1 MLDLQAT
8 IEFSVEIERF
18 HNMDLFQRGFY
29 NLHMFIKV
37 PPKTPLKYEV
47 TLPRQPAFELVAPPC
62 VTQDNL
68 AISKTFQILYKK
80 EEVQLDDCILFKVY
94 LLVDST
100 KIEECISNANIQL
113 GIELHY
119 GTSEHPPVTPSALE
133 QVSSRT
139 LQLHLGLATGLH
151 SHIPVLF
158 DYFHLAAVT
167 LTIHG
172 TIISLHQATFSFPRQ
187 PKSGWLNK
195 ISGGNSP
202 ARQASIPTLE
212 CVLFGNQTRPP
223 VSANVDKYTVAAT
236 ILAHAYR
243 VYRSLCS
250 TLLGIRTGLCQSFNE
265 LVSLLPPNQQFC
277 VEPFNDR
284 ERLEAMCEVVRN
296 LNSEEE
302 IVEAVN
308 TSLAQLSGEICLVW
322 TQFME
327 VIAGQERVRTYL
339 RDKYHNARVQRF
351 SEAFFTLSHPKSDC
365 LAFTELSC
373 TGYSSIV
380 QTLRSSAY
388 GSTLPPLAIECS
400 ELDGDA
406 NSVPVVFEDRYRD
419 DITESPAGKR
429 LLLEEVT
436 LSLKNLTKP
445 ASPFR
450 NIKTRSPFIE
460 RRTPRELIEDGSR
473 SDRQPTVRSKTKK
486 GMVKSMK
493 HIKPDFLRK
502 THRGGAIPR
511 DVKCYEIKNEAY
523 AGMQKRSS
531 LKENGEQT
539 SPMLSG
545 AVPNSISMPILSP
558 STGSTSTGIDLLD
571 EGSDYDNAN
580 NIRVSKPIRSTQ
592 SAEDILNGIRDEQSD
607 ASSATGETVDADNP
621 LLEPGLI
628 HEGDGIEGTPENM
641 ALLEAGD
648 IDISLLDHTGLS
660 DGSDQRRSVRLS
672 FLQNGDPNE
681 DQILN
686 SLSKYLQKQM
696 TMSEANLRQAE
707 LQMEADGAQG
717 SRSDGIKGRTG
728 EQDVQ
733 SNGGA
738 MGNGFGYTVNG
749 EEVFDDLAINGITLD
764 DEEEDE
770 VCVGAIR
777 ASGKV
782 QSASVAMNGTH
793 AASNGTNGVPF
804 GEDGAHTNGSIRDK
818 TWLQDEGGASWSVAS
833 RSMDGAAEL
842 EVVDQTSNGN
852 TAPGAHTSSQ
862 VGLIVNQPESDS
874 QSAPTVITDIEP
886 SKQKKQKGHRHKKG
900 QHEHKHSSGGGVG
913 SCAGCFSFIHSS
925 ASPSSSFTE
934 PCLVKPV
941 LPLESS
947 TSTSSSS
954 VNAVG
959 HSNGASSASSQE
971 GMSEGDEH
979 RPTDAQSYVNARGSF
994 KLRLSYPGQMYCDLN
1009 DRASQL
1015 PYFSIPP
1022 STPHPEDEEQGV
1034 EVHLVVCVHGLDGNR
1049 ADLRLLR
1056 TYLELGLPGEK
1067 LDFLMSESNQ
1077 GDTFANF
1084 ETMTDRLVR
1093 EIVYYMEVF
1102 RVKPN
1107 RVSFIGHSL
1116 GNIIIRSVL
1125 TRPELEPYLDKLHTF
1140 LSLSGPHL
1148 GQLYNSSTIVNTGM
1162 WLMQKWKKSNS
1173 LLQLALR
1180 DHTDLR
1186 QTFMYKLSKD
1196 SALSNFKHVVLV
1208 GSLQDRYVPIHS
1220 ARIELCRAA
1229 LKDRSLYGTVYSE
1242 MLHNIMEPLISNPS
1256 TSIVRYDVHHTLQTS
1271 ANSIIGRAA
1280 HIAVL
1285 DSELFIE
1292 KFMMVAGLNFF
1303 K

>member
-8 IEFSVEIERF
+8 IEFAVELERF
-18 HNMDLFQRGFY
+18 HNIDLFQRGFY
-29 NLHMFIKV
+29 NLHTFIKV

-47 TLPRQPAFELVAPPC
+47 FLPKIPAFELVAPPC
-62 VTQDNL
+62 ITQDNL

-100 KIEECISNANIQL
+100 KIEECINNANIQL

-119 GTSEHPPVTPSALE
+119 GTSEQPPVTPAALE

-139 LQLHLGLATGLH
+139 VLLHLGLATGLH

-158 DYFHLAAVT
+158 DYFHLSAVSM
-167 LTIHG
+167 TIHG
-172 TIISLHQATFSFPRQ
+172 TITSLHQATFSVPRA

-202 ARQASIPTLE
+202 AKQLPIPTLE

-223 VSANVDKYTVAAT
+223 LSASVDKYTVAAN
-236 ILAHAYR
+236 ILAHAYKT
-243 VYRSLCS
+243 YSSLCQF
-250 TLLGIRTGLCQSFNE
+250 LLRIRTGLCQSFNE
-265 LVSLLPPNQQFC
+265 FISFLPPNQQFC
-277 VEPFNDR
+277 VDQFNDR
-284 ERLEAMCEVVRN
+284 ERLDVMCEVVRN

-302 IVEAVN
+302 IVASVN

-322 TQFME
+322 TKYMD
-327 VIAGQERVRTYL
+327 VLVGQERVRVHL
-339 RDKYHNARVQRF
+339 RDKYHHARVQRF
-351 SEAFFTLSHPKSDC
+351 SEAFFTLSHPKSNC
-365 LAFTELSC
+365 LAFNELSSM
-373 TGYSSIV
+373 GYSSIV
-380 QTLRSSAY
+380 QTLRGSAY
-388 GSTLPPLAIECS
+388 GSTLPPLSIECS

-406 NSVPVVFEDRYRD
+406 NSVPIVFEDRYRD
-419 DITESPAGKR
+419 DITESPAERK
-429 LLLEEVT
+429 LNLEEVT
-436 LSLKNLTKP
+436 LSLKNLTKQG
-445 ASPFR
+445 SPFR
-450 NIKTRSPFIE
+450 TTKSRSPFAE
-460 RRTPRELIEDGSR
+460 RRTRKELIQDGTDGS
-473 SDRQPTVRSKTKK
+473 VRSKSKK
-486 GMVKSMK
+486 GKMKSIK

-502 THRGGAIPR
+502 GLGSHSNHGGAIPR
-511 DVKCYEIKNEAY
+511 DIRCYEIKNEAC

-531 LKENGEQT
+531 LKESGKQT

-558 STGSTSTGIDLLD
+558 SMGSTSTGVDD
-571 EGSDYDNAN
+571 GSDYDNLEDG
-580 NIRVSKPIRSTQ
+580 RVARPLRSTQ
-592 SAEDILNGIRDEQSD
+592 SAEDILNGMHDGQSD
-607 ASSATGETVDADNP
+607 ASTCSITGDPPYGSNP
-621 LLEPGLI
+621 LLDAVLNPERAAQ
-628 HEGDGIEGTPENM
+628 GTTENM
-641 ALLEAGD
+641 ALLETDD

-660 DGSDQRRSVRLS
+660 DQSDQRRSVRLS

-696 TMSEANLRQAE
+696 TMSEANLRKAE
-707 LQMEADGAQG
+707 LEAGEG
-717 SRSDGIKGRTG
+717 SSLLRRE

-738 MGNGFGYTVNG
+738 IDNGVESSTND

-764 DEEEDE
+764 DDEELE
-770 VCVGAIR
+770 VEGATAII
-777 ASGKV
+777 SNV
-782 QSASVAMNGTH
+782 QSSAVINGTH
-793 AASNGTNGVPF
+793 AELNGKTIHEGGVQQ
-804 GEDGAHTNGSIRDK
+804 TNGSIR
-818 TWLQDEGGASWSVAS
+818 TQIGLQEVDGASWPSGAT
-833 RSMDGAAEL
+833 SMDGAAEIG
-842 EVVDQTSNGN
+842 VMDN
-852 TAPGAHTSSQ
+852 TYARRDISSSRE
-862 VGLIVNQPESDS
+862 GLICDQPESENAND
-874 QSAPTVITDIEP
+874 AVVITDIEP
-886 SKQKKQKGHRHKKG
+886 TKKQKGHKHKKG
-900 QHEHKHSSGGGVG
+900 PHEHKHHSSGGGVG

-925 ASPSSSFTE
+925 ASPSNSFTE

-959 HSNGASSASSQE
+959 QSNSVSSAGSQE
-971 GMSEGDEH
+971 GMTDGEEH
-979 RPTDAQSYVNARGSF
+979 RPKDGQSYVNARVAF
-994 KLRLSYPGQMYCDLN
+994 KQKLHYPGQMYCDLQE
-1009 DRASQL
+1009 RASQL

-1022 STPHPEDEEQGV
+1022 ATPHQEDEEQGV
-1034 EVHLVVCVHGLDGNR
+1034 EVHLIICVHGLDGNR

-1093 EIVYYMEVF
+1093 EIVYYVEVF
-1102 RVKPN
+1102 RVKTS

-1116 GNIIIRSVL
+1116 GNIIIRSAL
-1125 TRPELEPYLDKLHTF
+1125 TRPELEPFLGKLHTF

-1148 GQLYNSSTIVNTGM
+1148 GQLYNSSTIVKTGM

-1186 QTFMYKLSKD
+1186 QTFLYKLSED
-1196 SALSNFKHVVLV
+1196 SGLSNFKHVVLV
-1208 GSLQDRYVPIHS
+1208 GSLQDSYVPIHS

-1229 LKDRSLYGTVYSE
+1229 LKDRSLYGSVYTE
-1242 MLHNIMEPLISNPS
+1242 MLNNLMKPLVTNPEV
-1256 TSIVRYDVHHTLQTS
+1256 SIVRYDVHHTLQTS
-1271 ANSIIGRAA
+1271 ANSLIGRAA

>member
-8 IEFSVEIERF
+8 IEFMVELECF
-18 HNMDLFQRGFY
+18 HNIDLFQRGFY
-29 NLHMFIKV
+29 NLHTFIKV
-37 PPKTPLKYEV
+37 PPKSPLKYEV
-47 TLPRQPAFELVAPPC
+47 FLPRQSAFELVAPPC
-62 VTQDNL
+62 ITQDNL

-100 KIEECISNANIQL
+100 KIEECINNANIQL

-119 GTSEHPPVTPSALE
+119 GTSEQPPVTPAALE
-133 QVSSRT
+133 LVSSRT
-139 LQLHLGLATGLH
+139 ILLHLGLSTGLH

-158 DYFHLAAVT
+158 DYFHLSAISM
-167 LTIHG
+167 TIHG
-172 TIISLHQATFSFPRQ
+172 TITSLHQATFSVPRA
-187 PKSGWLNK
+187 PKTGWLNK

-202 ARQASIPTLE
+202 AKQIPIPTLE
-212 CVLFGNQTRPP
+212 CVLFGNHTRPP
-223 VSANVDKYTVAAT
+223 ISASVDKYAVAAS
-236 ILAHAYR
+236 ILSHAYKI
-243 VYRSLCS
+243 YRSLCLI
-250 TLLGIRTGLCQSFNE
+250 LLRIRTGLCQSFNE
-265 LVSLLPPNQQFC
+265 LISLLPPNQQFS
-277 VEPFNDR
+277 VDPFNDR
-284 ERLEAMCEVVRN
+284 EKLDVMCEIVRN

-302 IVEAVN
+302 IVESVN
-308 TSLAQLSGEICLVW
+308 TSLAQLSGEICLMW
-322 TQFME
+322 TQFMD
-327 VIAGQERVRTYL
+327 VLIGQERIRVHL
-339 RDKYHNARVQRF
+339 RDRYHHARVQRF

-365 LAFTELSC
+365 LTFNELSS
-373 TGYSSIV
+373 TGYPSIV
-380 QTLRSSAY
+380 QTLRGSAY
-388 GSTLPPLAIECS
+388 GSTLPPLSIECS

-406 NSVPVVFEDRYRD
+406 NSVPIVFEDRYRD
-419 DITESPAGKR
+419 DITESPAGRK
-429 LLLEEVT
+429 LNLEEVT
-436 LSLKNLTKP
+436 LSLKSLTKQG
-445 ASPFR
+445 SPFR
-450 NIKTRSPFIE
+450 STKSRSPFVE
-460 RRTPRELIEDGSR
+460 RRTRKEIIDDGTDGS
-473 SDRQPTVRSKTKK
+473 VRNKPKK
-486 GMVKSMK
+486 GKMKSIR

-502 THRGGAIPR
+502 GLGSHSNRGGAIPR
-511 DVKCYEIKNEAY
+511 DIRCYEIKNEAC

-531 LKENGEQT
+531 LKENGKPT
-539 SPMLSG
+539 SPMISG

-558 STGSTSTGIDLLD
+558 SMGSTSTGVD
-571 EGSDYDNAN
+571 ECSDYDNLEDS
-580 NIRVSKPIRSTQ
+580 RVPRPLRSTQ
-592 SAEDILNGIRDEQSD
+592 SAEDILNGMHDGQSD
-607 ASSATGETVDADNP
+607 ASTCSITGDPPYGSNP
-621 LLEPGLI
+621 LLDAAMNPERAAR
-628 HEGDGIEGTPENM
+628 GTSENI
-641 ALLEAGD
+641 ALLETDD

-660 DGSDQRRSVRLS
+660 DPSDQRRSVRLS

-707 LQMEADGAQG
+707 LEAGEG
-717 SRSDGIKGRTG
+717 SSFFRRKD
-728 EQDVQ
+728 QDVQ

-738 MGNGFGYTVNG
+738 IDNDVEDSTNGV
-749 EEVFDDLAINGITLD
+749 EVFDDLAINGITLD
-764 DEEEDE
+764 DDEELE
-770 VCVGAIR
+770 VEGATAI
-777 ASGKV
+777 SSNV
-782 QSASVAMNGTH
+782 QSSSVMNGTH
-793 AASNGTNGVPF
+793 TELNGQTMNG
-804 GEDGAHTNGSIRDK
+804 GGAHTNGSIR
-818 TWLQDEGGASWSVAS
+818 TQEGLQEVGGASWPSGATP
-833 RSMDGAAEL
+833 MDGAAEID
-842 EVVDQTSNGN
+842 VMDDTN
-852 TAPGAHTSSQ
+852 ARKDMSSSRE
-862 VGLIVNQPESDS
+862 GLICDQPEDESTNE
-874 QSAPTVITDIEP
+874 AVVITDIEP
-886 SKQKKQKGHRHKKG
+886 SKERKGHKHKKG
-900 QHEHKHSSGGGVG
+900 HHQHKHSSGGGVG

-925 ASPSSSFTE
+925 ASPSNSFTE

-954 VNAVG
+954 VNAIG
-959 HSNGASSASSQE
+959 QSNSMSSAGSQE
-971 GMSEGDEH
+971 GMAEGEDH
-979 RPTDAQSYVNARGSF
+979 RPTDGLSYVNARLAF
-994 KLRLSYPGQMYCDLN
+994 KQKLHHPGQMYCDLQEK
-1009 DRASQL
+1009 ASQV

-1022 STPHPEDEEQGV
+1022 AAQQPEDEEQGV
-1034 EVHLVVCVHGLDGNR
+1034 EVHLIICVHGLDGNR

-1093 EIVYYMEVF
+1093 EIVYYVEVF
-1102 RVKPN
+1102 RIKPN

-1116 GNIIIRSVL
+1116 GNIIIRSAL
-1125 TRPELEPYLDKLHTF
+1125 TRPELEPFLGKLHTF

-1186 QTFMYKLSKD
+1186 QTFLYKLSQD
-1196 SALSNFKHVVLV
+1196 SGLSNFKHVVLV

-1220 ARIELCRAA
+1220 ARIELCRGA
-1229 LKDRSLYGTVYSE
+1229 LKDRSLYGSVYNE
-1242 MLHNIMEPLISNPS
+1242 MLHNLLKPLVTNPNV
-1256 TSIVRYDVHHTLQTS
+1256 SIVRYDVHHTLQTS
-1271 ANSIIGRAA
+1271 ANSLIGRAA